1 MRILLIRHAEPDYT
15 VDSLTPKGRVEAE
28 LLSRRM
34 VKYDV
39 RDFYVSPLGR
49 AKDTAAYTLEKLG
62 RTAETLPWLQE
73 FRGSYPDPETGE
85 RRVVAWDVKPRIW
98 TAFPGV
104 TQIDTWCNAPV
115 FAGGDVKEIWDET
128 TAGVDELLGRYGY
141 VKDCPVWKCENNGDF
156 TIALFCHFGISM
168 AILGYLTDVSPMV
181 LWQHTMCLPSSVTEV
196 VTEERIKGEVIFR
209 MTKLG
214 DLTHL
219 EAAGEA
225 RSTAGLFPEVYTGFD
240 STNPAKNGTLK

>member
-62 RTAETLPWLQE
+62 REAETLPWLRE

-85 RRVVAWDVKPRIW
+85 RRIVAWDVKPRIW

-104 TQIDTWCNAPV
+104 TQIDTWCDTPA
-115 FAGGDVKEIWDET
+115 FAGGDVKEIWQET

-141 VKDCPVWKCENNGDF
+141 VKDGPVWKCENNGDF

-181 LWQHTMCLPSSVTEV
+181 LWQHTICLPSSLTEV

-225 RSTAGLFPEVYTGFD
+225 RSTAGLFPEVFTGFD